1 MRAALEL
8 CVVRIYSKSG
18 KVIGAGCLVS
28 QKHILTCA
36 HVVADAL
43 SLPRNT
49 AEMPDALITLDFPLL
64 AAKQHLKA
72 KVVFWRPVNPD
83 AEAEDIAG
91 LELENSLPQIAQP
104 AKFITSDDLWEHP
117 FRVLGFPSGQPNGVS
132 AAGVLRGR
140 VANAWVQLEGVK
152 QPGYRL
158 EAGFSGAPIWNEK
171 LQGVVGM
178 AVAAEMNRPEI
189 KAAFMIP
196 ASILKKAWNE
206 VNVVSQEL
214 IEELAAKLTTY
225 FPRAESLIFASYSRS
240 GNIDQ
245 DCEKWLERARN
256 NLGLSTSDTAT
267 YENELLWLCQ
277 SMSKNVQDN
286 VKQSEQ
292 DVVNFFVENSFEKDF
307 EFEQSRMNNML
318 EQLKVALGLNAENA
332 TGTLSLSISN
342 YGNKLLRVDNAKA
355 VIIFK
360 QALNYNFDNIAA
372 HIGLGSAF
380 LQSSQFL
387 KAIKAFQKANEIGK
401 RKSFSR
407 EDIRNINILIKKT
420 KRMLWQQICIK
431 ILRLFSPIPIIK
443 IIRITSRVLV
453 KFITML
459 GNSKNKLS
467 NFCI

>member
-8 CVVRIYSKSG
+8 CVVRIYSNSG

-43 SLPRNT
+43 GLPRNT

-91 LELENSLPQIAQP
+91 LELENSLPPMAQP
-104 AKFITSDDLWEHP
+104 AKFITSDDLWGHP

-140 VANAWVQLEGVK
+140 VANAWVQLEDVK

-158 EAGFSGAPIWNEK
+158 EAGFSGAPIWNEE

-178 AVAAEMNRPEI
+178 AVAAEMKRPEI

-196 ASILKKAWNE
+196 ASILNKAWNE

-214 IEELAAKLTTY
+214 IEELITY
-225 FPRAESLIFASYSRS
+225 FPRAETLIFASYSRS

-256 NLGLSTSDTAT
+256 NLGLSSSDTAS

-277 SMSKNVQDN
+277 SMSKKVQDN

-332 TGTLSLSISN
+332 TGSLSVSISN
-342 YGNKLLRVDNAKA
+342 YGNKLLRSDNAKA
-355 VIIFK
+355 VIVFQ
-360 QALNYNFDNIAA
+360 QALNYNSDNIAA

-401 RKSFSR
+401 KKSFSR
-407 EDIRNINILIKKT
+407 EDIKNINSLIKKA
-420 KRMLWQQICIK
+420 KIMLWQQIFVK
-431 ILRLFSPIPIIK
+431 IFRLFSPIPITR
-443 IIRITSRVLV
+443 IIRRANRLLV
-453 KFITML
+453 KFITLL
-459 GNSKNKLS
+459 GNSKK
-467 NFCI
+467 